1 LTLEKLKKEILYW
14 NRLAIVVPIAVTLI
28 LGFLYFCTIL
38 EAEILFYLA
47 CFLYFSTAVIWWW
60 WTMRGLIY
68 LADLMRSMREDIAEA
83 TNDIKDIK
91 QEILVDKNT
100 N

>member
-1 LTLEKLKKEILYW
+1 MTLEKLKEEVLYW
-14 NRLAIVVPIAVTLI
+14 NRLAIVVPITVTLI
-28 LGFLYFCTIL
+28 LGFLYFCTLL
-38 EAEILFYLA
+38 EAETLFYLA

-60 WTMRGLIY
+60 WTMRGITY
-68 LADLMRSMREDIAEA
+68 LANLMRSMQEDIAQA
-83 TNDIKDIK
+83 ANDIKDIK